1 MAHRPVS
8 GARGR
13 VPNWLAPRSDADD
26 ADNADREGGVPVSLR
41 ARLLR
46 LLVDVPEAGI
56 LVAVLVLFAALA
68 VAAPNFLSVNNLL
81 SVAQQIA
88 FLGIVATGETFLL
101 IAGELDLSVGSSYGF
116 LGIVLAWLMV
126 RQNVGLA
133 PAIALTLLAGLAVG
147 AINGLFTTRFRIPS
161 FIVTLGM
168 LGVLRGLALGL
179 AAGLPITLASVD
191 PTFNA
196 VSTGQAFGVVP
207 AQAIWLVGVLVAGSV
222 VLALTKFGYAV
233 YATGGDRRSAAQV
246 GIKTGRVK
254 FYCFLLTQ
262 ALVAVIAILSVG
274 WLGSA
279 NPLTGQGFELQVIA
293 AVVIGGTSLFGGA
306 GSVFGT
312 LLGAAVIGMLSNGLI
327 LLGLDQ
333 YWQQF
338 ATGAIIVAA
347 ALLNVTIRGRA
358 VSEP

>member
-1 MAHRPVS
+1 MANRPAS
-8 GARGR
+8 GARR
-13 VPNWLAPRSDADD
+13 RLPTWLAGGADAEDGDTGVGPRA
-26 ADNADREGGVPVSLR
+26 GLWP
-41 ARLLR
+41 RLLR

-56 LVAVLVLFAALA
+56 FVAVLVLFVALTA
-68 VAAPNFLSVNNLL
+68 AAPNFVSLNNLL

-101 IAGELDLSVGSSYGF
+101 IAGELDLSVGSAYGF
-116 LGIVLAWLMV
+116 LGVVLAWLMV
-126 RQNVGLA
+126 RQNVGLV
-133 PAIALTLLAGLAVG
+133 PAIALTMVAGLAVG
-147 AINGLFTTRFRIPS
+147 AVNGLFTTRFRIPS

-196 VSTGQAFGVVP
+196 LSTGTAFGVVP
-207 AQAIWLVGVLVAGSV
+207 AQAIWLLGVLVAGSI
-222 VLALTKFGYAV
+222 VLARTRFGYAV
-233 YATGGDRRSAAQV
+233 YATGGNVRSAARV
-246 GIKTGRVK
+246 GIKTGRTK
-254 FYCFLLTQ
+254 FYSFLLTG
-262 ALVAVIAILSVG
+262 ALVAAISVLSVG

-312 LLGAAVIGMLSNGLI
+312 FLGAAVIGMLSNGLI

-347 ALLNVTIRGRA
+347 ALLNVTIRGRSGTEA
-358 VSEP
+358 